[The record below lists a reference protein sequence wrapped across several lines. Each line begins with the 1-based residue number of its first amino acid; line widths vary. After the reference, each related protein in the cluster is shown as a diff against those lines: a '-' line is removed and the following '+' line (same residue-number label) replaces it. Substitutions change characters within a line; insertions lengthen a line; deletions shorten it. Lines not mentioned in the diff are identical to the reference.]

1 MFIIKTIL
9 LFFLTAIF
17 ELLGC
22 YLPYL
27 WLRQNGSILLLIP
40 TIISLA
46 IFSYLLTLHPS
57 ASGRVYAGYGCIYV
71 ITALFWL
78 KYVDKI
84 PLSTTDIIGGI
95 IALFGM
101 LIIVSGY
108 K

>member
-1 MFIIKTIL
+1 MFILKTTIL
-9 LFFLTAIF
+9 FFFTAIF

-27 WLRQNGSILLLIP
+27 WLRQNGSIFLLIP
-40 TIISLA
+40 AILSLA

-78 KYVDKI
+78 KFVDKMPI
-84 PLSTTDIIGGI
+84 SSTDILGGV
-95 IALFGM
+95 IALIGM
-101 LIIVSGY
+101 LIIVIGY